1 MNLEIY
7 RSIAPKCSLYR
18 TKRISQLRRW
28 STIVPNSQSIEV
40 EQVSPKAKEAT
51 GTHPLSVLG
60 EALESAAESFGD
72 ATSNAR
78 ASAKVAARK
87 VRSTVGTGVYKSA
100 YGVSYGVVF
109 GGVFL
114 KELLPENNTLRRGFE
129 EGAEAAF
136 DAVANRKLEAASGSK
151 RSVGSRK
158 KSKVKHA

>member
-1 MNLEIY
+1 M
-7 RSIAPKCSLYR
+7 
-18 TKRISQLRRW
+18 
-28 STIVPNSQSIEV
+28 
-40 EQVSPKAKEAT
+40 SPKVKEAT

-72 ATSNAR
+72 ATTNAR

-87 VRSTVGTGVYKSA
+87 VRTTLGAGVYKSA

-136 DAVANRKLEAASGSK
+136 DAVPTRKLEAGSG
-151 RSVGSRK
+151 RSSGAKK
-158 KSKVKHA
+158 KSSAKPKQ